1 MIRHVVLLRWKKD
14 ADPELVERFKNGV
27 FELRHQ
33 LPGVLR
39 YSAGENIGLSAE
51 GMAAENAYSDNY
63 DFAVCAD
70 LEDYEAYQTYATHQN
85 HQVWIEEVVRHILAE
100 RVAVQYDLEQYG
112 LFEA

>member
-14 ADPELVERFKNGV
+14 ADPELLERFKNGV
-27 FELRHQ
+27 FELRNT

-39 YSAGENIGLSAE
+39 YSAGENVGLSKE
-51 GMAAENAYSDNY
+51 GMAGESTYSDNY

-70 LEDYEAYQTYATHQN
+70 LEDYAAYQAYATHQN
-85 HQVWIEEVVRHILAE
+85 HNVWIEEVVRHILAE
-100 RVAVQYDLEQYG
+100 RVAVQYDTEQYG